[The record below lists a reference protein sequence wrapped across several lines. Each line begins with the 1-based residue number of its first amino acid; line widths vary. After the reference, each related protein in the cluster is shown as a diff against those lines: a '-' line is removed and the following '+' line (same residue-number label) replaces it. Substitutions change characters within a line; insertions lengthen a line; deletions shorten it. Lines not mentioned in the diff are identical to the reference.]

1 MKPTTTLPIL
11 ALIALVAAATAHAQF
26 PSLLNYQ
33 GRVTVGGTN
42 LTTNAARFKFA
53 LVSSNGST
61 VYWKN
66 DGTTT
71 TNEPLSAVP
80 IAVAQGLYSVLL
92 GDTTLSNMAG
102 LTPSVFTNN
111 SVNLRV
117 WFAAGGTN
125 NAFVRLSPD
134 MRIAASGYAMR
145 AAMSDT
151 GPLTNL
157 VKDLTVTGDLTVEG
171 TVYSPATL
179 VFAPGGSTGLAIGPM
194 SFNASFQGLNVVGG
208 FESNAVTGPAV
219 GSTIAGGGG
228 LISSTFLPNTINGD
242 FSSIGG
248 GLGNTN
254 NSGDYATIAGGSRNT
269 ASGDYASMGGGYL
282 NSAASYGTVAGGFLN
297 AAVSYASVGGGVQ
310 NQASNSYATVAGGWG
325 NQASGTYSA
334 VVGGYDNTASGNY
347 AIVAGGAGNS
357 AAGSNSFVGAG
368 KGNVASGVD
377 SVIVGGRSNAAV
389 SYASVGGG
397 VQNQASNSYATVAGG
412 WGNQASGTYSAVVG
426 GYDNTASGNYAIVA
440 GGAGNSA
447 AGSNSFV
454 GAGTG
459 NVASG
464 ENSVIVGGLSNVVPL
479 IWRNYFGTLRTN
491 WATNAFIGG
500 GYGNIASGPY
510 TTVAGGWANSAEG
523 SGATVGG
530 GTGNT
535 AAGTHSTIPGG
546 QRCYAV
552 HQYSFVWSGSDVTET
567 RSFGDE
573 TFTIRAQGGARFY
586 TADDTNTGVS
596 LASGTGTWTSL
607 SDRNAKANFQ
617 RVDASDVLAKVAA
630 MPVMTWNYKTQAEEI
645 RHIGPTAQ
653 DFRAAF
659 GVGETDTG
667 ITTVDAD
674 GVALAAIQGL
684 VEELKARD
692 KTIEELKAKSEKV
705 DRLESE
711 LRALRDQVQS
721 ALPPAP

>member
-228 LISSTFLPNTINGD
+228 LISSVFLPNTINGD

-310 NQASNSYATVAGGWG
+310 N
-325 NQASGTYSA
+325 
-334 VVGGYDNTASGNY
+334 
-347 AIVAGGAGNS
+347 
-357 AAGSNSFVGAG
+357 
-368 KGNVASGVD
+368 K
-377 SVIVGGRSNAAV
+377 
-389 SYASVGGG
+389 
-397 VQNQASNSYATVAGG
+397 ASNSYATVAGG

-454 GAGTG
+454 GAGTD
-459 NVASG
+459 NVASCVD
-464 ENSVIVGGLSNVVPL
+464 SVIVGGRSNAVPL
-479 IWRNYFGTLRTN
+479 ISYSYYSGLPRTN
-491 WATNAFIGG
+491 YATDAFIGG
-500 GYGNIASGPY
+500 GILNVASGPY
-510 TTVAGGWANSAEG
+510 STVAGGEANSAEG
-523 SGATVGG
+523 AGATVGG
-530 GTGNT
+530 GSANRAIGYL
-535 AAGTHSTIPGG
+535 STVPGG
-546 QRCYAV
+546 RNCTAV
-552 HQYSFVWSGSDVTET
+552 HARSFVWSGSGTET
-567 RSFGDE
+567 RSFGDD
-573 TFTIRAQGGARFY
+573 TFTIRAEGGARFH
-586 TADDTNTGVS
+586 TADDTISGVS

>member
-1 MKPTTTLPIL
+1 MKPTTTLPSL

-228 LISSTFLPNTINGD
+228 LISSVFLPNTINGD

-310 NQASNSYATVAGGWG
+310 N
-325 NQASGTYSA
+325 
-334 VVGGYDNTASGNY
+334 
-347 AIVAGGAGNS
+347 
-357 AAGSNSFVGAG
+357 
-368 KGNVASGVD
+368 K
-377 SVIVGGRSNAAV
+377 
-389 SYASVGGG
+389 
-397 VQNQASNSYATVAGG
+397 ASNSYATVAGG

-479 IWRNYFGTLRTN
+479 IWQNYFGTLRTN

-552 HQYSFVWSGSDVTET
+552 HRYSFVWSGSDYTET

>member
-228 LISSTFLPNTINGD
+228 LFSSVFLPNTINGD

-282 NSAASYGTVAGGFLN
+282 NSAASYGTVAGGFL
-297 AAVSYASVGGGVQ
+297 
-310 NQASNSYATVAGGWG
+310 
-325 NQASGTYSA
+325 
-334 VVGGYDNTASGNY
+334 
-347 AIVAGGAGNS
+347 
-357 AAGSNSFVGAG
+357 
-368 KGNVASGVD
+368 
-377 SVIVGGRSNAAV
+377 NAAV

>member
-228 LISSTFLPNTINGD
+228 LISSVFLPNTINGD

-310 NQASNSYATVAGGWG
+310 NKASNSYATVAGGWG

-347 AIVAGGAGNS
+347 AVAGG
-357 AAGSNSFVGAG
+357 
-368 KGNVASGVD
+368 
-377 SVIVGGRSNAAV
+377 R
-389 SYASVGGG
+389 
-397 VQNQASNSYATVAGG
+397 
-412 WGNQASGTYSAVVG
+412 GNQASGTYSAVVG

-454 GAGTG
+454 GAGTD
-459 NVASG
+459 NVASCVD
-464 ENSVIVGGLSNVVPL
+464 SVIVGGRSNAVPL
-479 IWRNYFGTLRTN
+479 ISYSYYSGLPRTN
-491 WATNAFIGG
+491 YATDAFIGG
-500 GYGNIASGPY
+500 GILNVASGPY
-510 TTVAGGWANSAEG
+510 STVAGGEANSAEG
-523 SGATVGG
+523 AGATVGG
-530 GTGNT
+530 GSANRAIGYL
-535 AAGTHSTIPGG
+535 STVPGG
-546 QRCYAV
+546 RNCTAV
-552 HQYSFVWSGSDVTET
+552 HARSFVWSGSGTET
-567 RSFGDE
+567 RSFGDD
-573 TFTIRAQGGARFY
+573 TFTIRAEGGARFH
-586 TADDTNTGVS
+586 TADDTISGVS